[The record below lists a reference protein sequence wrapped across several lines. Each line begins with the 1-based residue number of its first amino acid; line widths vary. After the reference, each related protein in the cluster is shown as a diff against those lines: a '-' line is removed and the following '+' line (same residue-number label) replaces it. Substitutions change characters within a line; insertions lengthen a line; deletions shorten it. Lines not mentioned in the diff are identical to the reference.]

1 MKSLFASVIFTVFIS
16 SISAQP
22 CKQVR
27 IGMTSSDVLKA
38 VGKPTEIDTLGSEI
52 SRGRNKGLIMVWQY
66 GDPAKE
72 GNQRVE
78 FSGNSV
84 TNIIADGKKF
94 DELMVALKQGK
105 IPKGEL
111 EKRIEK
117 INREGCK

>member
-16 SISAQP
+16 FISAQP

-27 IGMTSSDVLKA
+27 VGMTSAEVLKA
-38 VGKPTEIDTLGSEI
+38 VGKPTEIDTLGSE
-52 SRGRNKGLIMVWQY
+52 SPVRNKGLIMVWQY
-66 GDPAKE
+66 GDPDKE

-94 DELMVALKQGK
+94 DELIFALKQGK